1 MYSIVIVFG
10 SYKCCRMCLQ
20 KLLTTAVDS
29 VVTSLMN
36 EVCFV
41 DLCRSATDFIFF
53 PTLSCSSLRIE
64 VRGVELGLRII
75 RLLFSQ
81 VLPWES
87 RPDHKHHVV

>member
-29 VVTSLMN
+29 VETSLMN

-41 DLCRSATDFIFF
+41 DLCSGAKDFIFF
-53 PTLSCSSLRIE
+53 PTLVLLSADRGE
-64 VRGVELGLRII
+64 GGRVR
-75 RLLFSQ
+75 S
-81 VLPWES
+81 
-87 RPDHKHHVV
+87 